1 MPDDRTDRI
10 RRRAHE
16 IWERE
21 DRTDGRDAEHWS
33 RAEAEIAAE
42 EANGGPSELA
52 APAAAC
58 SVEAGPVQESRRRTR
73 SAPKA
78 RRKHAAPPAG

>member
-10 RRRAHE
+10 RQRAHE

-21 DRTDGRDAEHWS
+21 GRADGRDAEHWS

-58 SVEAGPVQESRRRTR
+58 SVEAGPVQDSRRRTR
-73 SAPKA
+73 AAPKA
-78 RRKHAAPPAG
+78 RRKDATPPPG